1 MGRWS
6 RAVRRRT
13 FCLWL
18 LLLGFALF
26 TLVLSDL
33 FNRDRDHNPGS
44 PSRPPYRIPSAPD
57 LEVIVDSRD
66 PALELDVDLPPL
78 KSLQEDQLLFVSSL
92 EGTKNLSQKK
102 AAYKVLLPGAN
113 KDNRDVASAARG
125 EVGKATRLYAE
136 EAGKDA
142 EPSSVQKYG
151 FNEAV
156 SEGISVHRRVP
167 EARHPRQVRTP
178 KRRNEEMGC

>member
-6 RAVRRRT
+6 RVVRRRT

-18 LLLGFALF
+18 LLLGFAVF

-33 FNRDRDHNPGS
+33 FNRDRDYHPAS
-44 PSRPPYRIPSAPD
+44 PSRSHYRIPSAPD

-66 PALELDVDLPPL
+66 PALELDADLPPL
-78 KSLQEDQLLFVSSL
+78 KSLQEDQLLFVSPL
-92 EGTKNLSQKK
+92 DGTKNPSQKK
-102 AAYKVLLPGAN
+102 GAYKVLLPGTN

-125 EVGKATRLYAE
+125 EVGKATRLYLE
-136 EAGKDA
+136 DTGKDA
-142 EPSSVQKYG
+142 ESISVQKYG

-156 SEGISVHRRVP
+156 SEGISVHRKVP
-167 EARHPRQVRTP
+167 EARHPQ
-178 KRRNEEMGC
+178 

>member
-1 MGRWS
+1 MWRWS

-26 TLVLSDL
+26 TLALSDL
-33 FNRDRDHNPGS
+33 FSRERDYNPGS
-44 PSRPPYRIPSAPD
+44 PSRSLYRIPSAPD

-66 PALELDVDLPPL
+66 PALELDVGLPPL
-78 KSLQEDQLLFVSSL
+78 KSLQEDQLLFVPSL
-92 EGTKNLSQKK
+92 EGTKNPSQKK
-102 AAYKVLLPGAN
+102 GGYKVLLPGTN
-113 KDNRDVASAARG
+113 KDNRDLASATHGDVDKAAR
-125 EVGKATRLYAE
+125 LDSE
-136 EAGKDA
+136 ETGRYM

-156 SEGISVHRRVP
+156 SEGISVHRRLP
-167 EARHPRQVRTP
+167 EARHPA
-178 KRRNEEMGC
+178 

>member
-1 MGRWS
+1 MGELRAAAVFMMGRWS
-6 RAVRRRT
+6 RALRRRT

-26 TLVLSDL
+26 TLALSDL
-33 FNRDRDHNPGS
+33 FSRDRDYNPGS
-44 PSRPPYRIPSAPD
+44 PSRSLYRIPSAPD

-78 KSLQEDQLLFVSSL
+78 ISLQEDQLLFVPPL
-92 EGTKNLSQKK
+92 EGTNNPSQKK
-102 AAYKVLLPGAN
+102 GGYKVLLPGTN
-113 KDNRDVASAARG
+113 KDNRDVASAAHDVDKGARIDS
-125 EVGKATRLYAE
+125 EDTGKYM
-136 EAGKDA
+136 

-156 SEGISVHRRVP
+156 SEGISVHRRLP
-167 EARHPRQVRTP
+167 EARHPA
-178 KRRNEEMGC
+178 

>member
-6 RAVRRRT
+6 RAVRKRT

-18 LLLGFALF
+18 LLLGFALS

-33 FNRDRDHNPGS
+33 FHRDPSYNPGS
-44 PSRPPYRIPSAPD
+44 PSRPRYRIPSAPD

-66 PALELDVDLPPL
+66 PALELDADLPPL
-78 KSLQEDQLLFVSSL
+78 KSLQEDQLLFVSPL
-92 EGTKNLSQKK
+92 EGTRNPSQKK
-102 AAYKVLLPGAN
+102 GAYKVLLPGAN
-113 KDNRDVASAARG
+113 KENRDVAPAARG
-125 EVGKATRLYAE
+125 EVETAGRLDLE
-136 EAGKDA
+136 DRRKDA

-156 SEGISVHRRVP
+156 SEGISVHRSLP
-167 EARHPRQVRTP
+167 EARDPR
-178 KRRNEEMGC
+178 

>member
-1 MGRWS
+1 MFITMGRWS
-6 RAVRRRT
+6 RALRRRT

-18 LLLGFALF
+18 LLLGFALS

-33 FNRDRDHNPGS
+33 FNRDRDYHPGS
-44 PSRPPYRIPSAPD
+44 PSRSSYRIPSAPD

-66 PALELDVDLPPL
+66 PALELDVDFPPI

-92 EGTKNLSQKK
+92 EGTKTPSQKK
-102 AAYKVLLPGAN
+102 GAYRVLLPGTN
-113 KDNRDVASAARG
+113 KDNREG
-125 EVGKATRLYAE
+125 G
-136 EAGKDA
+136 AGVRPQDPRKDA

-156 SEGISVHRRVP
+156 SEGISVHRSLP
-167 EARHPRQVRTP
+167 EARHPA
-178 KRRNEEMGC
+178 

>member
-1 MGRWS
+1 M
-6 RAVRRRT
+6 RRRT

-33 FNRDRDHNPGS
+33 FNRDRDYNPGS
-44 PSRPPYRIPSAPD
+44 PSRPRYRIPTAPD
-57 LEVIVDSRD
+57 LEVLVDSRD

-102 AAYKVLLPGAN
+102 AAYKVLLPGTN
-113 KDNRDVASAARG
+113 KDNRDVASASHG
-125 EVGKATRLYAE
+125 EVGKAMRLYLE
-136 EAGKDA
+136 DTGKDA

-156 SEGISVHRRVP
+156 SEGISVHRRLP
-167 EARHPRQVRTP
+167 EARHPQ
-178 KRRNEEMGC
+178 